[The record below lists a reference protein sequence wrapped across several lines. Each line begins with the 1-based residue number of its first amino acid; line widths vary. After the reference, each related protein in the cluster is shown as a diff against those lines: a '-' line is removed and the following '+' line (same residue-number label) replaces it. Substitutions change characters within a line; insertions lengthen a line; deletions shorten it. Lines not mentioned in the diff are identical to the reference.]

1 MQQADQLT
9 PQQQQHQL
17 QAQQLQQQQ
26 QNGGDMA
33 AGAYANAQGGAIKRA
48 PMSGGRFDFEDGGT
62 YCGGWDEGKAH
73 GHGVCTGPKHQGAYA
88 GAWNYGFEVSGSY
101 IWPSGSHYEGQWQNG
116 RRHGLGVEQIGRQI
130 YRGEWSKDGHKGRYG
145 VRESTVSTAKYEGTW
160 NEGYQDGSGCETYA
174 DGGKYQ
180 GQWQEGKRH
189 GYGIRTSA
197 PFGLAS
203 HHRRK
208 NLHASLSSLPG
219 GENGNAAKANEK
231 TEEIRGGFVLTAK
244 SDKLPVRRNSLT
256 EKSKKGFLMGL
267 KMRKQRST
275 GDLEKRG
282 TIASGSIRS
291 TMSSASWISTGSEQS
306 NLTTKSAHT
315 ESNASFTMED
325 EQLDPTVVETYMGE
339 WKKDKRCGHGVAERS
354 DGLKYEGEWYNNR
367 KHGYGVTTF
376 RDGTV
381 EEGKYKNNILITS
394 QKKKHLFLARSRK
407 FRDRITAAVNS
418 AQRALK
424 MAMQRSDMAISR
436 MATAAAKAQNADVA
450 AEQARIDCENA
461 VRMAREFAPDFKPSV
476 LERFEKLRFR
486 ERFRGVSS
494 SADVTGGG
502 KSLPA
507 SQQFSPA
514 SSGSA
519 SDPAYATQAQR
530 QQQYMNMQ
538 QQRRMSQQ
546 KQEAD
551 CPVPSSMY
559 SQQLPVSPQ
568 TDLSALVSHTQPSH
582 AQVISAINQ
591 MYHQQQ
597 HQQQQFQQQQQQS
610 NPQTN
615 PAYQFQQQQP
625 PGTSVSTQQQ
635 QQLQQQ
641 QQFAGTS
648 NLTPTNASMYQN
660 ANNMSPQQ
668 QQLQQQQQQQQQR
681 LYQQQQQMQQQQQLQ
696 QQHHQLQQ
704 QQQLQQQYQHQQL
717 QQQHQMQQQLNQQQQ
732 SSLHVSPSH
741 NASMRRPS
749 QQVADAA
756 QASAQAATM
765 AALNQQQR
773 SQQRPP
779 MLGQTGQQSS
789 IDHFDHYKRP
799 PSRDSSIDRYA
810 RAASRMSGAFGGSRQ
825 TSLDRSG
832 LANDPTQAGG
842 ATNTT
847 PDGRPRAGSVFRG
860 STPAPGGGTNPTS
873 TATSTLTGNGTL
885 PSGAGGR
892 LSRAG
897 TPSLGAG
904 GRAPSQSKVEPLY
917 SAPNQPFEDVLLRQ
931 RTLGQD
937 IIPSPSQPKRTE
949 SLYLPAKPATP
960 VGVAMGKAGGSGGK
974 KMKTV
979 PINVSLQRKKSM
991 PDFQELPRATEAM
1004 SREEVSALGSA
1015 RREAVRRQIEVNE
1028 RLRANPLLYL
1038 VSPQVKDWFVRQQ
1051 LVLLVLFVN
1060 VLLALLFVKMLT

>member
-1 MQQADQLT
+1 MQQAGQLT
-9 PQQQQHQL
+9 QQQQLQL
-17 QAQQLQQQQ
+17 QLQQQQLQQQQ
-26 QNGGDMA
+26 LQQNGGDAAAYAAASAGQA
-33 AGAYANAQGGAIKRA
+33 AGQGGRRAAI
-48 PMSGGRFDFEDGGT
+48 SGGRFDFEDGGT

-208 NLHASLSSLPG
+208 NLHASLSSLRS
-219 GENGNAAKANEK
+219 GENGNAAKMAAEK
-231 TEEIRGGFVLTAK
+231 SEEIRGGFVLTAK

-256 EKSKKGFLMGL
+256 EKTKKGFLMGL

-306 NLTTKSAHT
+306 NLTQKSTHT
-315 ESNASFTMED
+315 ESNASFTLED

-436 MATAAAKAQNADVA
+436 MATAASKAQNADTS

-461 VRMAREFAPDFKPSV
+461 VRMARDFAPDFKPSV
-476 LERFEKLRFR
+476 LERFEKLRYRER
-486 ERFRGVSS
+486 ERFRG
-494 SADVTGGG
+494 APPAPTEAGMKPTATTGMGMG
-502 KSLPA
+502 AGSGA
-507 SQQFSPA
+507 QQQQQQTGQFSPA
-514 SSGSA
+514 SSSGS
-519 SDPAYATQAQR
+519 DAYATQAQR
-530 QQQYMNMQ
+530 QQQYLNMQQ

-546 KQEAD
+546 QQLESE

-568 TDLSALVSHTQPSH
+568 TDLSGMVSQAQPSH

-597 HQQQQFQQQQQQS
+597 HQTQQQQQQQQQS
-610 NPQTN
+610 NPQMN

-625 PGTSVSTQQQ
+625 PGQAKMNLNQNQTQTQTQ
-635 QQLQQQ
+635 AQVQQLP
-641 QQFAGTS
+641 FGAGT
-648 NLTPTNASMYQN
+648 NLA
-660 ANNMSPQQ
+660 NMSPQQ
-668 QQLQQQQQQQQQR
+668 QQQQHLQQNQQ
-681 LYQQQQQMQQQQQLQ
+681 LQQLQ
-696 QQHHQLQQ
+696 QQLH
-704 QQQLQQQYQHQQL
+704 
-717 QQQHQMQQQLNQQQQ
+717 QQQ
-732 SSLHVSPSH
+732 SAMHASPSH
-741 NASMRRPS
+741 NASNLLRRAS
-749 QQVADAA
+749 QMQQQQLQEAVAANAAAMAAA
-756 QASAQAATM
+756 Q
-765 AALNQQQR
+765 QQQR
-773 SQQRPP
+773 SGRPP
-779 MLGQTGQQSS
+779 MLGQMGQQSS

-799 PSRDSSIDRYA
+799 PSRDSSIDSTGGPA
-810 RAASRMSGAFGGSRQ
+810 RA
-825 TSLDRSG
+825 T
-832 LANDPTQAGG
+832 TGG
-842 ATNTT
+842 A
-847 PDGRPRAGSVFRG
+847 ALLL
-860 STPAPGGGTNPTS
+860 APTS
-873 TATSTLTGNGTL
+873 
-885 PSGAGGR
+885 R
-892 LSRAG
+892 SR
-897 TPSLGAG
+897 T
-904 GRAPSQSKVEPLY
+904 
-917 SAPNQPFEDVLLRQ
+917 VLLRQ

-937 IIPSPSQPKRTE
+937 IIPSPLQPKRTE

-960 VGVAMGKAGGSGGK
+960 VGMAMGGKGGGK

-1028 RLRANPLLYL
+1028 RLKANPLLYL

-1051 LVLLVLFVN
+1051 LVLLVLFFN
-1060 VLLALLFVKMLT
+1060 AALALLFVYMLT

>member
-1 MQQADQLT
+1 MQQAGQLT
-9 PQQQQHQL
+9 QQQQLQL
-17 QAQQLQQQQ
+17 QLEQQQLQQQQ
-26 QNGGDMA
+26 QQQQQLQQNGGDAAAYAAASAGQA
-33 AGAYANAQGGAIKRA
+33 AGQGGRRAAI
-48 PMSGGRFDFEDGGT
+48 SGGRFDFEDGGT

-208 NLHASLSSLPG
+208 NLHASLSSLRS
-219 GENGNAAKANEK
+219 GENGNAAKMAAEK
-231 TEEIRGGFVLTAK
+231 SEEIRGGFVLTAK

-256 EKSKKGFLMGL
+256 EKTKKGFLMGL

-306 NLTTKSAHT
+306 NLTQKSTHT
-315 ESNASFTMED
+315 ESNASFTLED

-436 MATAAAKAQNADVA
+436 MATAASKAQNADTS

-461 VRMAREFAPDFKPSV
+461 VRMARDFAPDFKPSV

-486 ERFRGVSS
+486 ERERFRGAPPAPTEAGMKPTATTGMGMGAGSGAVSGAIS
-494 SADVTGGG
+494 GAGSTLQQQQQQQTG
-502 KSLPA
+502 
-507 SQQFSPA
+507 QFSPA
-514 SSGSA
+514 SSSGS
-519 SDPAYATQAQR
+519 DAYATQAQR
-530 QQQYMNMQ
+530 QQQYLNMQQ

-546 KQEAD
+546 QQQESE

-568 TDLSALVSHTQPSH
+568 TDLSGMVSQAQPSH

-597 HQQQQFQQQQQQS
+597 HQTQQQQQQQQQQS
-610 NPQTN
+610 NPQMN

-625 PGTSVSTQQQ
+625 PGQAKMNLNQNQTQTQTQ
-635 QQLQQQ
+635 AQVQQLP
-641 QQFAGTS
+641 FGAGT
-648 NLTPTNASMYQN
+648 NLA
-660 ANNMSPQQ
+660 NMSPQQ
-668 QQLQQQQQQQQQR
+668 QQHHHLQQNQQ
-681 LYQQQQQMQQQQQLQ
+681 LQQLQ
-696 QQHHQLQQ
+696 QQLH
-704 QQQLQQQYQHQQL
+704 
-717 QQQHQMQQQLNQQQQ
+717 QQQ
-732 SSLHVSPSH
+732 SAMHASPSH
-741 NASMRRPS
+741 NASNLLRRAS
-749 QQVADAA
+749 QMQQQQLQEAVAANAAAMAAA
-756 QASAQAATM
+756 Q
-765 AALNQQQR
+765 QQQR
-773 SQQRPP
+773 SGRPP
-779 MLGQTGQQSS
+779 MLGQMGQQSS

-810 RAASRMSGAFGGSRQ
+810 RAASRMSGAFAGSRQ

-832 LANDPTQAGG
+832 IADPTLTNGG
-842 ATNTT
+842 TTT

-860 STPAPGGGTNPTS
+860 STPVPGAAAGTSNM
-873 TATSTLTGNGTL
+873 TGNGSL
-885 PSGAGGR
+885 PSGTGGR

-897 TPSLGAG
+897 TPSLGAAA
-904 GRAPSQSKVEPLY
+904 RAPSQSNTAEPLF
-917 SAPNQPFEDVLLRQ
+917 SSPNQPFEDVLLRQ

-937 IIPSPSQPKRTE
+937 IIPSPLQPKRTE

-960 VGVAMGKAGGSGGK
+960 VGMAIGGKGGGK

-1015 RREAVRRQIEVNE
+1015 RREAVRRQLEVNE
-1028 RLRANPLLYL
+1028 RLKANPLLYL

-1051 LVLLVLFVN
+1051 LVLLVLFFN
-1060 VLLALLFVKMLT
+1060 AALALLFVYMLT

>member
-1 MQQADQLT
+1 MQQAGQLT
-9 PQQQQHQL
+9 PQQQQQ
-17 QAQQLQQQQ
+17 QQQQLLQQQ
-26 QNGGDMA
+26 QNGGDLAAYAASQA
-33 AGAYANAQGGAIKRA
+33 AGGRRGPIN
-48 PMSGGRFDFEDGGT
+48 GGRFDFEDGGT

-208 NLHASLSSLPG
+208 NLHASLSSLRS
-219 GENGNAAKANEK
+219 GENGNAAKMVEK
-231 TEEIRGGFVLTAK
+231 AEEIRGGFVLTAK

-256 EKSKKGFLMGL
+256 DKTGKKGFLMNL

-306 NLTTKSAHT
+306 NLTTKSNHT

-407 FRDRITAAVNS
+407 LRDRIAAALSS

-436 MATAAAKAQNADVA
+436 MATAAAKAQNADAA
-450 AEQARIDCENA
+450 AEQARMDCENA

-486 ERFRGVSS
+486 ERERFRPGPAAASDASVKMGVGMQ
-494 SADVTGGG
+494 TQQQQQQG
-502 KSLPA
+502 
-507 SQQFSPA
+507 QFSPTS
-514 SSGSA
+514 SSGS
-519 SDPAYATQAQR
+519 DAYATQAQR
-530 QQQYMNMQ
+530 QQQYLNMQQQQQ

-546 KQEAD
+546 KHESE
-551 CPVPSSMY
+551 CPVPPSMY

-568 TDLSALVSHTQPSH
+568 TDLSGMVSQAQPSH
-582 AQVISAINQ
+582 AQ
-591 MYHQQQ
+591 
-597 HQQQQFQQQQQQS
+597 
-610 NPQTN
+610 
-615 PAYQFQQQQP
+615 
-625 PGTSVSTQQQ
+625 
-635 QQLQQQ
+635 
-641 QQFAGTS
+641 
-648 NLTPTNASMYQN
+648 
-660 ANNMSPQQ
+660 
-668 QQLQQQQQQQQQR
+668 R
-681 LYQQQQQMQQQQQLQ
+681 
-696 QQHHQLQQ
+696 
-704 QQQLQQQYQHQQL
+704 
-717 QQQHQMQQQLNQQQQ
+717 
-732 SSLHVSPSH
+732 
-741 NASMRRPS
+741 
-749 QQVADAA
+749 
-756 QASAQAATM
+756 
-765 AALNQQQR
+765 
-773 SQQRPP
+773 
-779 MLGQTGQQSS
+779 
-789 IDHFDHYKRP
+789 KR
-799 PSRDSSIDRYA
+799 
-810 RAASRMSGAFGGSRQ
+810 
-825 TSLDRSG
+825 
-832 LANDPTQAGG
+832 
-842 ATNTT
+842 
-847 PDGRPRAGSVFRG
+847 
-860 STPAPGGGTNPTS
+860 
-873 TATSTLTGNGTL
+873 
-885 PSGAGGR
+885 
-892 LSRAG
+892 
-897 TPSLGAG
+897 
-904 GRAPSQSKVEPLY
+904 
-917 SAPNQPFEDVLLRQ
+917 
-931 RTLGQD
+931 
-937 IIPSPSQPKRTE
+937 
-949 SLYLPAKPATP
+949 
-960 VGVAMGKAGGSGGK
+960 
-974 KMKTV
+974 
-979 PINVSLQRKKSM
+979 
-991 PDFQELPRATEAM
+991 
-1004 SREEVSALGSA
+1004 
-1015 RREAVRRQIEVNE
+1015 
-1028 RLRANPLLYL
+1028 
-1038 VSPQVKDWFVRQQ
+1038 
-1051 LVLLVLFVN
+1051 
-1060 VLLALLFVKMLT
+1060 

>member
-1 MQQADQLT
+1 MQQAGQLT
-9 PQQQQHQL
+9 PQQQQQQQQQL
-17 QAQQLQQQQ
+17 QQQQQQQQQLLQQQQ
-26 QNGGDMA
+26 QNGGDLAAYAASQA
-33 AGAYANAQGGAIKRA
+33 AGGRRGPI
-48 PMSGGRFDFEDGGT
+48 SGGRFDFEDGGT

-208 NLHASLSSLPG
+208 NLHASLSSLRS
-219 GENGNAAKANEK
+219 GENGNAAKMVEK
-231 TEEIRGGFVLTAK
+231 AEEIRGGFVLTAK

-256 EKSKKGFLMGL
+256 DKTGKKGFLMGL

-306 NLTTKSAHT
+306 NLTTKSNHT

-407 FRDRITAAVNS
+407 FRDRITAAVNA

-436 MATAAAKAQNADVA
+436 MATAAAKAQNADAA
-450 AEQARIDCENA
+450 AEQARMDCENA

-486 ERFRGVSS
+486 ERE
-494 SADVTGGG
+494 
-502 KSLPA
+502 
-507 SQQFSPA
+507 
-514 SSGSA
+514 
-519 SDPAYATQAQR
+519 
-530 QQQYMNMQ
+530 
-538 QQRRMSQQ
+538 RMG
-546 KQEAD
+546 
-551 CPVPSSMY
+551 
-559 SQQLPVSPQ
+559 
-568 TDLSALVSHTQPSH
+568 
-582 AQVISAINQ
+582 
-591 MYHQQQ
+591 HQQQ
-597 HQQQQFQQQQQQS
+597 HQ
-610 NPQTN
+610 PL
-615 PAYQFQQQQP
+615 QQQP
-625 PGTSVSTQQQ
+625 SLHASPTHNASNLLRRASQMQQ
-635 QQLQQQ
+635 QQLQE
-641 QQFAGTS
+641 AAS
-648 NLTPTNASMYQN
+648 AAAMAANAAAM
-660 ANNMSPQQ
+660 AAA
-668 QQLQQQQQQQQQR
+668 QQQQR
-681 LYQQQQQMQQQQQLQ
+681 
-696 QQHHQLQQ
+696 
-704 QQQLQQQYQHQQL
+704 
-717 QQQHQMQQQLNQQQQ
+717 
-732 SSLHVSPSH
+732 SG
-741 NASMRRPS
+741 
-749 QQVADAA
+749 
-756 QASAQAATM
+756 
-765 AALNQQQR
+765 
-773 SQQRPP
+773 RPP
-779 MLGQTGQQSS
+779 MLGQMGQQSS

-810 RAASRMSGAFGGSRQ
+810 RAASRASGAFSGSRQ

-832 LANDPTQAGG
+832 LADPLTNGG
-842 ATNTT
+842 GSGGGTST

-860 STPAPGGGTNPTS
+860 STPQPGAGTS
-873 TATSTLTGNGTL
+873 TMTGNGSL
-885 PSGAGGR
+885 PSGTAGGR

-897 TPSLGAG
+897 TPSLGSGSG
-904 GRAPSQSKVEPLY
+904 GRAPSQGKAEPLF
-917 SAPNQPFEDVLLRQ
+917 SSPNQPFEDVLLRQ

-960 VGVAMGKAGGSGGK
+960 VGMAMGGKGGGGGGGGGK
-974 KMKTV
+974 KMKNSLPQDKSKEAQREMDWYPEEDEEDLMFSPALLARRASESWIVEPPVESV
-979 PINVSLQRKKSM
+979 PINVTLQRKKSM

-1028 RLRANPLLYL
+1028 RLKANPLLYL

-1051 LVLLVLFVN
+1051 LMLLVLIFN
-1060 VLLALLFVKMLT
+1060 VALALLFVYMLT

>member
-1 MQQADQLT
+1 MQQAGQLT
-9 PQQQQHQL
+9 PQQQQQQQL
-17 QAQQLQQQQ
+17 LQQQQLQ

-33 AGAYANAQGGAIKRA
+33 AYSASQAAGGRRGPI
-48 PMSGGRFDFEDGGT
+48 SGGRFDFEDGGT

-208 NLHASLSSLPG
+208 NLHASLSSLRS
-219 GENGNAAKANEK
+219 GENGNAAKMVEK
-231 TEEIRGGFVLTAK
+231 AEEIRGGFVLTAK

-256 EKSKKGFLMGL
+256 DKTGKKGFLMGL

-306 NLTTKSAHT
+306 NLTTKSNHT

-407 FRDRITAAVNS
+407 FRDRITAAVNA

-436 MATAAAKAQNADVA
+436 MATAAAKAQNADMS

-486 ERFRGVSS
+486 ERERFRPG
-494 SADVTGGG
+494 
-502 KSLPA
+502 PA
-507 SQQFSPA
+507 AASDANVKMGLGMQQQQQAGQFSPA
-514 SSGSA
+514 SSSGS
-519 SDPAYATQAQR
+519 DAYATQAQR
-530 QQQYMNMQ
+530 QQQYLTMQQQQQ
-538 QQRRMSQQ
+538 QQRRASQQ
-546 KQEAD
+546 HQKPESD

-568 TDLSALVSHTQPSH
+568 TDLSSMVNQGQPSH

-597 HQQQQFQQQQQQS
+597 HQQQQQQQQQS
-610 NPQTN
+610 NPQMN

-625 PGTSVSTQQQ
+625 PGQAKVNPNLSSSLKQNQAPNQNQIPFGAGTNQQQ
-635 QQLQQQ
+635 LQQLQQQ
-641 QQFAGTS
+641 QQ
-648 NLTPTNASMYQN
+648 Q
-660 ANNMSPQQ
+660 QQ
-668 QQLQQQQQQQQQR
+668 QQLQQQQQQQQQQQ
-681 LYQQQQQMQQQQQLQ
+681 LLQQQQQQQQLQ
-696 QQHHQLQQ
+696 QQILQ
-704 QQQLQQQYQHQQL
+704 QQQLQQQPSL
-717 QQQHQMQQQLNQQQQ
+717 QA
-732 SSLHVSPSH
+732 SPSH
-741 NASMRRPS
+741 NATNLLRRAS
-749 QQVADAA
+749 QMQQQQLQEAASAAAMAAA
-756 QASAQAATM
+756 QQQQQQ
-765 AALNQQQR
+765 QQQR
-773 SQQRPP
+773 GGRPP
-779 MLGQTGQQSS
+779 MLGQMGQQSS

-810 RAASRMSGAFGGSRQ
+810 RAASRLSGAFAGSRQ

-832 LANDPTQAGG
+832 LADPLTNGG
-842 ATNTT
+842 TST

-860 STPAPGGGTNPTS
+860 STPQPGVGTS
-873 TATSTLTGNGTL
+873 SMTGNGSL
-885 PSGAGGR
+885 PSGTGGGR

-897 TPSLGAG
+897 TPSLGST
-904 GRAPSQSKVEPLY
+904 GRAPSQTKVEPLF
-917 SAPNQPFEDVLLRQ
+917 SSPNQPFEDVLLRQ

-949 SLYLPAKPATP
+949 SLYMPAKPATP
-960 VGVAMGKAGGSGGK
+960 VGMVLGGKGGGGGGGGGSK

-979 PINVSLQRKKSM
+979 PINVTLQRKKSM

-1051 LVLLVLFVN
+1051 LMLLVLIFN
-1060 VLLALLFVKMLT
+1060 VALALLFVYMLT

>member
-1 MQQADQLT
+1 MQQAGQLT
-9 PQQQQHQL
+9 PQQQQQQQL
-17 QAQQLQQQQ
+17 QLQQQQQQQLQ

-33 AGAYANAQGGAIKRA
+33 AYAASQAAVSRRGPI
-48 PMSGGRFDFEDGGT
+48 SGGRFDFEDGGT

-208 NLHASLSSLPG
+208 NLHASLSSLRS
-219 GENGNAAKANEK
+219 GENGNAAKMVEK
-231 TEEIRGGFVLTAK
+231 AEEIRGGFVLTAK

-256 EKSKKGFLMGL
+256 DKSGKKGFLMGL

-306 NLTTKSAHT
+306 NLTTKSNHT

-407 FRDRITAAVNS
+407 FRDRITAAVNA

-436 MATAAAKAQNADVA
+436 MATAAAKAQNADMA

-486 ERFRGVSS
+486 ERERFRPGPAAASDAAVKMGVGMQ
-494 SADVTGGG
+494 T
-502 KSLPA
+502 
-507 SQQFSPA
+507 SQQQAGQFSPA
-514 SSGSA
+514 SSSGS
-519 SDPAYATQAQR
+519 DAYATQAQR
-530 QQQYMNMQ
+530 QQQYLNMQQVQQ

-546 KQEAD
+546 KSQDVQD

-568 TDLSALVSHTQPSH
+568 TDLSGMVSQGQPSH

-597 HQQQQFQQQQQQS
+597 HQQQQQHQHLQQQQQQQQQS
-610 NPQTN
+610 NPQMN

-625 PGTSVSTQQQ
+625 PGQSKLMNSNLNANLKQNLNQNQNQNQAPNQGQNQTQLPFGAGTNLASMSPQQQ
-635 QQLQQQ
+635 QQLQ
-641 QQFAGTS
+641 
-648 NLTPTNASMYQN
+648 L
-660 ANNMSPQQ
+660 Q
-668 QQLQQQQQQQQQR
+668 QQLQQQQQQ
-681 LYQQQQQMQQQQQLQ
+681 
-696 QQHHQLQQ
+696 
-704 QQQLQQQYQHQQL
+704 HQQL
-717 QQQHQMQQQLNQQQQ
+717 QQQP
-732 SSLHVSPSH
+732 SLHASPSH
-741 NASMRRPS
+741 NASNLLRRAS
-749 QQVADAA
+749 QMQQQQLQEAASAAAMAANANAAAMAAA
-756 QASAQAATM
+756 Q
-765 AALNQQQR
+765 QQQR
-773 SQQRPP
+773 SGRPP
-779 MLGQTGQQSS
+779 MLGQMGQQSS

-810 RAASRMSGAFGGSRQ
+810 RAASRLSGAFAGSRQ

-832 LANDPTQAGG
+832 LADPLTNGG
-842 ATNTT
+842 TTT
-847 PDGRPRAGSVFRG
+847 PDGRQRAGSVFRG
-860 STPAPGGGTNPTS
+860 STPQPGAGSGQGQGS
-873 TATSTLTGNGTL
+873 VTGNGSL
-885 PSGAGGR
+885 PSGTGR
-892 LSRAG
+892 LSRAA

-904 GRAPSQSKVEPLY
+904 GGRAPSQGNAEPLF
-917 SAPNQPFEDVLLRQ
+917 SSPNQPFEDVLLRQ

-960 VGVAMGKAGGSGGK
+960 IGMAMGGKGGGGGGGGGGK
-974 KMKTV
+974 KMKSV
-979 PINVSLQRKKSM
+979 PINVTLQRKKSM
-991 PDFQELPRATEAM
+991 PDFQELPRATDPM

-1038 VSPQVKDWFVRQQ
+1038 VSPQVRDWFVRQQ
-1051 LVLLVLFVN
+1051 LMLIVLFFN
-1060 VLLALLFVKMLT
+1060 AALALLFVYMLT